1 MKKFIQQ
8 TPEIIHYMKQNELN
22 GAKLQKMNDAQ
33 FAQEITEYLDK
44 TLKPLL
50 KSLYDGIINY
60 EEDEEN
66 ILDILDVVIV
76 EFDVLDKLYNDD
88 ISNYFETRLIDEKKM
103 KAMDCEQ
110 FVNELVDHLN
120 DLKNRPPLKLL
131 YQRIMKHE
139 ETMQRRKERHRS
151 FANMGRLLY
160 ESFVFYGSRDSKV
173 ALLYHGMSIELLFK
187 TLYCTFDQPTSTT
200 TEENIACNFGRSGVV
215 LKFESADSNQYIKT
229 LDMSLFTCFENER
242 EHLIFETR
250 LHIKDIFMPRIGCWI
265 GKNIMN
271 RLSLFD
277 LLIHG
282 NTIKDKRLLNEKR
295 QKSVCKMLQ
304 STMNDTI
311 STYTKYPYIN
321 ALIKS
326 LLTEN
331 KTIWLD
337 LKQIKSLVSS
347 LKKMFISKDDGFG
360 EFVSH
365 LKNKY
370 DADVCPIFLS
380 SVTLSD
386 ITFSAIKI
394 I

>member
-151 FANMGRLLY
+151 FANMGRLL
-160 ESFVFYGSRDSKV
+160 
-173 ALLYHGMSIELLFK
+173 
-187 TLYCTFDQPTSTT
+187 
-200 TEENIACNFGRSGVV
+200 
-215 LKFESADSNQYIKT
+215 
-229 LDMSLFTCFENER
+229 
-242 EHLIFETR
+242 
-250 LHIKDIFMPRIGCWI
+250 
-265 GKNIMN
+265 
-271 RLSLFD
+271 
-277 LLIHG
+277 
-282 NTIKDKRLLNEKR
+282 
-295 QKSVCKMLQ
+295 
-304 STMNDTI
+304 
-311 STYTKYPYIN
+311 
-321 ALIKS
+321 
-326 LLTEN
+326 
-331 KTIWLD
+331 
-337 LKQIKSLVSS
+337 S
-347 LKKMFISKDDGFG
+347 LKYLVNFIR
-360 EFVSH
+360 
-365 LKNKY
+365 
-370 DADVCPIFLS
+370 
-380 SVTLSD
+380 
-386 ITFSAIKI
+386 
-394 I
+394 